1 MLFHPVSVGDV
12 EAVREGHQSEVFL
25 SMPDEFPPECC
36 FTLVFRGRRG
46 NLDLV
51 ASSAEEA
58 QAWIQGMRMLIEN
71 LQNMD
76 ECEKLD
82 QYPFIYIQISSL
94 FGMFSKGT
102 VILNEHCSK
111 IRILI

>member
-1 MLFHPVSVGDV
+1 M
-12 EAVREGHQSEVFL
+12 REGHQSEIFH
-25 SMPDEFPPECC
+25 SMEFPPECC

-51 ASSAEEA
+51 APSPEEA

-82 QYPFIYIQISSL
+82 QYPFYAHLVLIS
-94 FGMFSKGT
+94 FCHVQQRHRHF
-102 VILNEHCSK
+102 E
-111 IRILI
+111 

>member
-1 MLFHPVSVGDV
+1 MSKYKCVIPSVSVGDV
-12 EAVREGHQSEVFL
+12 ETVREGHQSEVFL
-25 SMPDEFPPECC
+25 NMPDEFPPECC
-36 FTLVFRGRRG
+36 FTLVFRGRRR

-58 QAWIQGMRMLIEN
+58 QAWIQGMQMLIEN

-82 QYPFIYIQISSL
+82 QYPLYGHL
-94 FGMFSKGT
+94 
-102 VILNEHCSK
+102 
-111 IRILI
+111 ILILFLVCSAEAQSF

>member
-82 QYPFIYIQISSL
+82 QYPFYLHPDLIS
-94 FGMFSKGT
+94 FWYVQQRHGHF
-102 VILNEHCSK
+102 E
-111 IRILI
+111 

>member
-1 MLFHPVSVGDV
+1 MSKCTCAFLPVSVGDV

-58 QAWIQGMRMLIEN
+58 QAWIQGMRMLIES

-82 QYPFIYIQISSL
+82 QYPFLLMYILYSFL
-94 FGMFSKGT
+94 FGMFSRGS
-102 VILNEHCSK
+102 NFE
-111 IRILI
+111 